1 MSRTQARGKVQRR
14 TGRVLR
20 AGLVDWRA
28 AQDRVREYG
37 VVLRGGG
44 ADEAPDVYRRLDD
57 VLAAH
62 AGTIRVLHRLHPRVV
77 VMAGPNEFD
86 PYKD

>member
-1 MSRTQARGKVQRR
+1 
-14 TGRVLR
+14 
-20 AGLVDWRA
+20 
-28 AQDRVREYG
+28 
-37 VVLRGGG
+37 
-44 ADEAPDVYRRLDD
+44 

-62 AGTIRVLHRLHPRVV
+62 AGTVSIEHTLKPFAV